1 MIAGR
6 SLDPTV
12 RQRLFAAATEA
23 FGRDGYEGA
32 SLNGMLTAAGVGKST
47 FFYYFHD
54 KMDLFASVLA
64 DAYSRVLAA
73 AGPIDLPDDPSR
85 FFAAVATATERWGV
99 AAIAEPGFLGLLRAL
114 HPMRRTAGPGL
125 RHAMGEMRGA
135 YRALLARGVELGV
148 VRRDI
153 GLDTMIAFVEAVDI
167 VLDDE
172 LHRDGPPDAA
182 AIKAH
187 RALVVDTIQR
197 LIQAS

>member
-6 SLDPTV
+6 SLDPVV

-32 SLNGMLTAAGVGKST
+32 SLNGVLTAAGVGKST

-54 KMDLFASVLA
+54 KMDLFATILE

-73 AGPIDLPDDPSR
+73 AGPVDLPDDPSR
-85 FFAAVATATERWGV
+85 FFAAVATATDRWSM

-114 HPMRRTAGPGL
+114 HPMRRAANPRL
-125 RHAMGEMRGA
+125 RQAMGEMRGA

-148 VRRDI
+148 VRSDV
-153 GLDTMIAFVEAVDI
+153 GLDTLIAFIEAVDT

-172 LHRDGPPDAA
+172 LHRDGPPDVAGIA
-182 AIKAH
+182 AH

-197 LIQAS
+197 LTQAS